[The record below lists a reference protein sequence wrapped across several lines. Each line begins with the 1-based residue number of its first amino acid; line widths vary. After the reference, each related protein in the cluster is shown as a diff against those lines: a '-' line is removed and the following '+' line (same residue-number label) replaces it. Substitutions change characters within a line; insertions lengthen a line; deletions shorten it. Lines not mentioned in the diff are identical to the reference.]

1 MNLFIDFCIVAI
13 VAITCIWGYRNGFIV
28 MLVNLLKNIVSIIVA
43 AILASKLG
51 AFLYSAFFKNIFEN
65 ITMNKIASWL
75 GVDPSADMD
84 IGPLIKTK
92 HTEFVD
98 YIEKMGFDL
107 EDIADKYVDTD
118 GTVGDFMLEYIARPL
133 GITVSNVVAFI
144 IIFIIAR
151 ILIRVIGFLIGKV
164 VQLPVLNITNHL
176 FGGVLGLVLGIVFA
190 FVFIALLNAVI
201 PYVKIGGTYLTVGDL
216 EEGTILYKY
225 LVQRTPIGL
234 MSEFLTNV
242 GVKK

>member
-1 MNLFIDFCIVAI
+1 MNLFIDLCIVAI
-13 VAITCIWGYRNGFIV
+13 VAITCIWGYRSGFVV
-28 MLVNLLKNIVSIIVA
+28 MLVNLLKNIVSLIVA

-51 AFLYSAFFKNIFEN
+51 AFLYQIIFKGIFEN
-65 ITMNKIASWL
+65 ITMNKIATWL
-75 GVDPSADMD
+75 GVDPSAEMD
-84 IGPLIKTK
+84 IGPLIEKK
-92 HTEFVD
+92 HSGFVD
-98 YIEKMGFDL
+98 YIENMGFDL
-107 EDIADKYVDTD
+107 EDIASKYADTD
-118 GTVGDFMLEYIARPL
+118 GTIGDFMLEYIARPL

-144 IIFIIAR
+144 IIFIIAKIVIR
-151 ILIRVIGFLIGKV
+151 IVGFIIGKL

-176 FGGVLGLVLGIVFA
+176 LGGILGLVLGIVFA

-201 PYVKIGGTYLTVGDL
+201 PYVKIGGAYLTVGDL